1 MNQNKIVCVTC
12 KRNAELMT
20 SNNTTTVICSQCCT
34 AIELDTY
41 RELFENWV
49 NEMTKELD
57 DL

>member
-20 SNNTTTVICSQCCT
+20 INNTTTVICSQCCT